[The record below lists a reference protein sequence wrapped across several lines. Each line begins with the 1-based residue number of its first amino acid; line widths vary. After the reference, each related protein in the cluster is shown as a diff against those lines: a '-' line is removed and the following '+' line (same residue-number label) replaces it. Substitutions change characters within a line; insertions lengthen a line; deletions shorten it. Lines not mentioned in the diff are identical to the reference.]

1 MKKTKGFNHGTRKLF
16 KRSSR
21 TKGIRSLRYLLE
33 PFDQGDKVDIILNS
47 QSQSGRPH
55 RRYHAS
61 TGTVIKKQGQAYVVA
76 VKQGKKETTIIANPE
91 HLRKA
96 K

>member
-16 KRSSR
+16 KRPSR
-21 TKGIRSLRYLLE
+21 SKGLRSLRYLLE
-33 PFDQGDKVDIILNS
+33 PFETGDQVDIILNS
-47 QSQSGRPH
+47 QSQNGRPH
-55 RRYHAS
+55 KRYHSS
-61 TGTVIKKQGQAYVVA
+61 TGTVIKKQGQAYVIA
-76 VKQGKKETTIIANPE
+76 VKQGKKEATIIANPE